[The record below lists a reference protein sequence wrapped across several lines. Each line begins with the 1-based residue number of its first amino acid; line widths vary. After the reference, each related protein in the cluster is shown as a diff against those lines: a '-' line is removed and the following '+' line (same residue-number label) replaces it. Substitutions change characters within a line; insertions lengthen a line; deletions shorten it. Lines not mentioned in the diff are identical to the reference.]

1 MFDLF
6 VYALNLQNS
15 QEQDELPGLL
25 VAAPP
30 KRTAR
35 GRENDLLMVYL
46 TLKGSGSIPPDDLQ
60 RLLGQLAEKYYQMG
74 GTVTAGM
81 RLAADLLNDYLL
93 TRNLR
98 GVKDNWQAEGGLGLA
113 VLRRDTLYFTRLGQ
127 VSAYVMVQKD
137 VQVISDFDGSEHGLG
152 IGRVLSL
159 RYTQVELQPGSL
171 LFFSANPPNSWT
183 VQNLAGSPALSVD
196 ALRRRL
202 LNQAGNTLQAAVFQF
217 QPGKGQILRRRLRP
231 GVTGKTGA
239 AAETA
244 EELPAS
250 KVETPVSAVP
260 EAPPAVEVET
270 AVAAPVVPP
279 AAEPAPESLTEPP
292 AEPRTETPLVA
303 PVARPGDRPRP
314 TRPPRTHN
322 DAPMLPTLETNDEP
336 APVARPTRPPRER
349 RPRPATSE
357 QLKRSL
363 APAWRGWSRFT
374 ARAGQSAGTLVQR
387 TLPGTEEGAPAGM
400 SRSTMLFIAV
410 LVPLLV
416 VAAAMTVYLQ
426 SGRGEQYRAAYEQA
440 VQFVLQAEQQT
451 DPALARNLYTQAYT
465 ALDRADLYG
474 VTEDSTALR
483 SKVDDAFDRI
493 ENINRLTLTPAIL
506 SGALPS
512 SISVQR
518 MVVADTDLYLLD
530 ANSGNIVRLYKT
542 TNAYQY
548 TIDPTFKC
556 GPNTLTSRK
565 IGPLID
571 LAALP
576 PGSRDNATV
585 LGMDANGT
593 LLYCGPDQEA
603 SAVDLSIPDSG
614 SAKLKRFVLN
624 KSLLYV
630 LDEGNWRVLRY
641 LGDIE
646 QNFGYDPVLF
656 FGSTPPAL
664 NDVISMAVHEDEL
677 YMLRA
682 NGFLADCVF
691 SLVTFTAK
699 CTDPATFT
707 DARTGK
713 SLQSELVPATRFTQV
728 TTTSILGPS
737 VFLLDAASSSV
748 YRYTMRLN
756 LESIISFRAPRG
768 EKLPESAPTAFTV
781 LSGQAIFLAYGN
793 AVYSAPL
800 Q

>member
-1 MFDLF
+1 MFDLY
-6 VYALNLQNS
+6 VYALNLQNG
-15 QEQDELPGLL
+15 QELDELPGLL

-113 VLRRDTLYFTRLGQ
+113 VLRRDTLYITRLGQ

-152 IGRVLSL
+152 IGRVISL
-159 RYTQVELQPGSL
+159 RYTQVALQAGCL
-171 LFFSANPPNSWT
+171 LFFSANPPASWT
-183 VQNLAGSPALSVD
+183 VQNLAGSPALSID

-202 LNQAGNTLQAAVFQF
+202 LNQAPGQLQAAVFQF

-231 GVTGKTGA
+231 GAASGAKPAAEAMDEQPAGKTETPARAATETLEAPETPAVVAAEPLVSEPAERA
-239 AAETA
+239 AAESPSEHSA
-244 EELPAS
+244 EAR
-250 KVETPVSAVP
+250 V
-260 EAPPAVEVET
+260 APPA
-270 AVAAPVVPP
+270 AQA
-279 AAEPAPESLTEPP
+279 
-292 AEPRTETPLVA
+292 
-303 PVARPGDRPRP
+303 GDRPRP
-314 TRPPRTHN
+314 TRPPRTHV
-322 DAPMLPTLETNDEP
+322 DAPMLPTLEANHESAP
-336 APVARPTRPPRER
+336 AVRPARPPRER
-349 RPRPATSE
+349 RLRPATSE

-387 TLPGTEEGAPAGM
+387 TLPGTEVGAPAGI
-400 SRSTMLFIAV
+400 SRGTMLFIAV

-451 DPALARNLYTQAYT
+451 DPALARNLYSQAYT

-474 VTEDSTALR
+474 VTEDSMALR
-483 SKVDDAFDRI
+483 NKVDEAFDRI

-506 SGALPS
+506 SGGLPS
-512 SISVQR
+512 SILVQR

-530 ANSGNIVRLYKT
+530 ANSGNIIRLYKT
-542 TNAYQY
+542 SNAYQY
-548 TIDPTFKC
+548 TIDPTFEC

-593 LLYCGPDQEA
+593 LLYCGPDQKA
-603 SAVDLSIPDSG
+603 AAVDLIIPDSG

-641 LGDIE
+641 LGDVE
-646 QNFGYDPVLF
+646 QNFSDEPILF
-656 FGSTPPAL
+656 FGSTPPPL

-682 NGFLADCVF
+682 NGFLADCIF

-707 DARTGK
+707 DMRTGK
-713 SLQSELVPATRFTQV
+713 SIQTQLVPATRFTQV

-737 VFLLDAASSSV
+737 VFLLDVASSSV

-756 LESIISFRAPRG
+756 LESIISFRAPPG
-768 EKLPESAPTAFTV
+768 EKLPEGAPTAFTV

-793 AVYSAPL
+793 QVYSAPL